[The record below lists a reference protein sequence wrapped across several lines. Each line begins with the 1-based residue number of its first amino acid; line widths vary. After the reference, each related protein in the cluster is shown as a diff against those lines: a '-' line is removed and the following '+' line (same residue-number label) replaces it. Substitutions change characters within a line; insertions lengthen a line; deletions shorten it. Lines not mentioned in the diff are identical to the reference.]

1 MKKVEYKIKKIF
13 SNIKMS
19 KEILTYGDIEIERK
33 ITAIKVLPF

>member
-1 MKKVEYKIKKIF
+1 MKKVEYKTKKIF

-33 ITAIKVLPF
+33 ITATKVLPF